1 MVHVK
6 GSRDCGNSPKNT
18 FSQTIGVAI
27 ESGEFLEEAFADDM
41 IWEQQGGE
49 TIGSE
54 AVKAALAEV
63 DQPVSIVVEHAITH
77 GRAGATSGLAT
88 LPDGKTRRYSHVIE
102 FTNTKANKV
111 AKIKSY
117 V

>member
-1 MVHVK
+1 MVK
-6 GSRDCGNSPKNT
+6 ITGSRDCGNSPKNT
-18 FSQTIGVAI
+18 FAQTIGVAI
-27 ESGEFLEEAFADDM
+27 ESGEFLDGAFPDDM
-41 IWEQQGGE
+41 IWERQGGE
-49 TIGSE
+49 TVGSE
-54 AVKAALAEV
+54 AVKAALANIE
-63 DQPVSIVVEHAITH
+63 QPVSIVVEHAITH
-77 GRAGATSGLAT
+77 GRAGATSGVAT

>member
-1 MVHVK
+1 
-6 GSRDCGNSPKNT
+6 DCMLDND
-18 FSQTIGVAI
+18 AHR
-27 ESGEFLEEAFADDM
+27 LLD
-41 IWEQQGGE
+41 
-49 TIGSE
+49 
-54 AVKAALAEV
+54 
-63 DQPVSIVVEHAITH
+63 VEHAITH
-77 GRAGATSGLAT
+77 GRAGATSGVAT